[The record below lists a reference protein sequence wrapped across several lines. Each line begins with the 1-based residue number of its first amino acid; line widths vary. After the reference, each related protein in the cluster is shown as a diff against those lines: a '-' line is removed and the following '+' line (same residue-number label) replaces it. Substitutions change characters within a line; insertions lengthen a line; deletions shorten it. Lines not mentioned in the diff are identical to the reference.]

1 MYSFKQYLN
10 EAKNTHLEHLE
21 DEIINNGYQGGINAI
36 EFLKSIRN
44 MLVGSSRRK
53 LNVSVKWDGA
63 PAVFCGVNP
72 ENGKFFVGSK
82 SIFNVTP
89 KINYTQAD
97 IRKNHDGGLATKLSV
112 CLKELPKLG
121 IRGVVQGDLLFT
133 PGDIK
138 SVSIR
143 GEDAIA
149 FTPNTITYAVPENT
163 DLAKKIKRAKLG
175 IIFHTT
181 YNGRKMA
188 NLKASFG
195 VNVNR
200 FAKTPAVFF
209 DDASYKDASGVA
221 TFTTTESDQYDSML
235 RMAMGSLGKGKRILE
250 LLRRQTNLLSV
261 GARLKIYFNTMIR
274 QGQTIAN
281 VKNIQK
287 DFRKYYAQVLDDEMS
302 SKKTASAKQK
312 YADIRNAG
320 LRFIDSNDNEIY
332 FAIASYVTLQRV
344 KNFLVGKMNQIK
356 SIGTFLQKGNGF
368 EVTNPEGYVA
378 VDRMGNA
385 VKLVDRLEF
394 STANFTLAKNWI
406 KGWKLLEILY
416 LKN

>member
-1 MYSFKQYLN
+1 MKSCSFKQYLF

-21 DEIINNGYQGGINAI
+21 DEIINNGYEGGLNAV
-36 EFLKSIRN
+36 EFLKSLRN
-44 MLVGSSRRK
+44 MLTGLSRSK
-53 LNVSVKWDGA
+53 VNLSVKWDGA
-63 PAVFCGVNP
+63 PAVFCGINP

-97 IRKNHDGGLATKLSV
+97 IRKNHEGGLADKLSV
-112 CLKELPKLG
+112 CLKELPKLN
-121 IRGVVQGDLLFT
+121 IRGIVQGDLLFT

-143 GEDAIA
+143 GENAIA
-149 FTPNTITYAVPENT
+149 FRPNTITYAVPENT
-163 DLAKKIKRAKLG
+163 ELANKIKRAKLG

-181 YNGRKMA
+181 YTGRKMSD
-188 NLKASFG
+188 LKASFG

-200 FAKTPAVFF
+200 FTKTPSVFF

-221 TFTTTESDQYDSML
+221 TFSAAESERYDSLL
-235 RMAMGSLGKGKRILE
+235 RMAMGSISKGKRILN
-250 LLRRQTNLLSV
+250 LLQKQTNMLSV
-261 GARLKIYFNTMIR
+261 GARLKIFFNDYVR
-274 QGQTIAN
+274 QGQEISN
-281 VKNIQK
+281 VKRLQA
-287 DFRKYYAQVLDDEMS
+287 DFRKYYASVLDDEMS
-302 SKKTASAKQK
+302 SKKTEAAKRK
-312 YADIRNAG
+312 YETIKNDG
-320 LRFIDSNDNEIY
+320 LKFIDRYEDEIY

-344 KNFLVGKMNQIK
+344 KNFLVNKMNQIK
-356 SIGTFLQKGNGF
+356 SIGTFLQKDNGF
-368 EVTNPEGYVA
+368 QVTNPEGYVA

-406 KGWKLLEILY
+406 KG
-416 LKN
+416 

>member
-21 DEIINNGYQGGINAI
+21 DEIINNGYQGGVNAV

-221 TFTTTESDQYDSML
+221 TFTTTESDQYDGML
-235 RMAMGSLGKGKRILE
+235 RIAMGSLGKGKRILD
-250 LLRRQTNLLSV
+250 LLKRQTNLLSV

-302 SKKTASAKQK
+302 NKKTASAKQK
-312 YADIRNAG
+312 YAEIRNAG

-344 KNFLVGKMNQIK
+344 KNFLVSKMNQIK

-406 KGWKLLEILY
+406 KG
-416 LKN
+416 

>member
-21 DEIINNGYQGGINAI
+21 DEIINNGYQGGVNAV

-44 MLVGSSRRK
+44 MLIGSSRRK

-63 PAVFCGVNP
+63 PAVFCGINP
-72 ENGKFFVGSK
+72 ENGRFFVGSK
-82 SIFNVTP
+82 SVFNVTP
-89 KINYTQAD
+89 KINYTQSD
-97 IRKNHDGGLATKLSV
+97 IRKNHAGGLVDKLSV

-121 IRGVVQGDLLFT
+121 IKGVVQGDLLFT

-209 DDASYKDASGVA
+209 DDASYKDSSGVA
-221 TFTTTESDQYDSML
+221 TFTTTESAQYDSML
-235 RMAMGSLGKGKRILE
+235 RMAMGSLGKGKRILD
-250 LLRRQTNLLSV
+250 LLKRQTNLLSV

-302 SKKTASAKQK
+302 NKKTASAKQK
-312 YADIRNAG
+312 YAEIRNAG
-320 LRFIDSNDNEIY
+320 LRFIDSNENDIY

-344 KNFLVGKMNQIK
+344 KNFLVSKMNQIK
-356 SIGTFLQKGNGF
+356 SIGTFLQIGNGF

-378 VDRMGNA
+378 VDRLGNA

-394 STANFTLAKNWI
+394 STANFNIAKNWI
-406 KGWKLLEILY
+406 KG
-416 LKN
+416 

>member
-1 MYSFKQYLN
+1 MYSFKQYFN

-21 DEIINNGYQGGINAI
+21 DEIINNGYQGGVNAV

-406 KGWKLLEILY
+406 KG
-416 LKN
+416 

>member
-53 LNVSVKWDGA
+53 LNLSVKWDGA

-89 KINYTQAD
+89 KINYTQSD
-97 IRKNHDGGLATKLSV
+97 IRKNHSGGLVDKLSI

-133 PGDIK
+133 PKDIK
-138 SVSIR
+138 KVSIR
-143 GEDAIA
+143 GEDALS

-163 DLAKKIKRAKLG
+163 DLAKKIMRAKLG

-195 VNVNR
+195 VNVNS
-200 FAKTPAVFF
+200 FAKTPSVFY
-209 DDASYKDASGVA
+209 DDASYKDTSGVA

-235 RMAMGSLGKGKRILE
+235 RMATGSLGKGKRILE

-261 GARLKIYFNTMIR
+261 GARLKIFFNTKIR
-274 QGQTIAN
+274 DGQTIAN
-281 VKNIQK
+281 VKTLQS
-287 DFRKYYAQVLDDEMS
+287 DFRKYYASVLDDEMS
-302 SKKTASAKQK
+302 SKKTANAKKK
-312 YADIRNAG
+312 YEMIKNDG
-320 LRFIDSNDNEIY
+320 LRFIDSNENDIY

-344 KNFLVGKMNQIK
+344 KNLLISKMNQIK

-406 KGWKLLEILY
+406 KG
-416 LKN
+416 

>member
-21 DEIINNGYQGGINAI
+21 DEIINNGYQGGINAV

-209 DDASYKDASGVA
+209 DDASYKDSSGVA
-221 TFTTTESDQYDSML
+221 TFTTTENEQYDSML
-235 RMAMGSLGKGKRILE
+235 RMAMGSLGKGKRVLD
-250 LLRRQTNLLSV
+250 LLKRQTNLLSV

-302 SKKTASAKQK
+302 NKKTANAKRK
-312 YADIRNAG
+312 YAEIRNAG

-344 KNFLVGKMNQIK
+344 KNFLVNKMNQIK

-368 EVTNPEGYVA
+368 VVTNPEGYVA
-378 VDRMGNA
+378 VDRIGNA

-406 KGWKLLEILY
+406 KG
-416 LKN
+416 

>member
-1 MYSFKQYLN
+1 MYSFKQYLF

-21 DEIINNGYQGGINAI
+21 DEIINNGYEGGLNAV
-36 EFLKSIRN
+36 EFLKSLRN
-44 MLVGSSRRK
+44 MLTGSSRSK
-53 LNVSVKWDGA
+53 VNLSVKWDGA
-63 PAVFCGVNP
+63 PAVFCGINP

-97 IRKNHDGGLATKLSV
+97 IRKNHEGGLADKLSV
-112 CLKELPKLG
+112 CLKELPKLN
-121 IRGVVQGDLLFT
+121 IRGIVQGDLLFT

-143 GEDAIA
+143 GENAIA
-149 FTPNTITYAVPENT
+149 FRPNTITYAVPENT
-163 DLAKKIKRAKLG
+163 DLAKKILQAKLG

-181 YNGRKMA
+181 YTGRKMTD
-188 NLKASFG
+188 LKASFG

-200 FAKTPAVFF
+200 FTKTPSVFF

-221 TFTTTESDQYDSML
+221 TFSATESEQYDSLL
-235 RMAMGSLGKGKRILE
+235 RMAMGSISKGKRILD
-250 LLRRQTNLLSV
+250 LLKRQTNLLSV
-261 GARLKIYFNTMIR
+261 GARLKIFFNTMIR
-274 QGQTIAN
+274 EGQTIGN
-281 VKNIQK
+281 VKRLQS
-287 DFRKYYAQVLDDEMS
+287 DFRKYYASVLDDEVS
-302 SKKTASAKQK
+302 TKKTEAAKRK
-312 YADIRNAG
+312 YETIRNEG
-320 LRFIDSNDNEIY
+320 LRFIDSYSDEIY

-344 KNFLVGKMNQIK
+344 KNYLVSKMNQIK
-356 SIGTFLQKGNGF
+356 SIGTFLQKDNGF

-394 STANFTLAKNWI
+394 STANFSLAKNWI
-406 KGWKLLEILY
+406 KG
-416 LKN
+416 

>member
-21 DEIINNGYQGGINAI
+21 DEIINNGYQGGINAV
-36 EFLKSIRN
+36 EFLKSLRN

-209 DDASYKDASGVA
+209 DDASYKDSSGVA
-221 TFTTTESDQYDSML
+221 TFTTTENEQYDSML
-235 RMAMGSLGKGKRILE
+235 RMAMGSLGKGKRVLD
-250 LLRRQTNLLSV
+250 LLKRQNNLLSV

-302 SKKTASAKQK
+302 NKKTASAKRK
-312 YADIRNAG
+312 YAEIRNAG

-344 KNFLVGKMNQIK
+344 KNFLVNKMNQIK

-368 EVTNPEGYVA
+368 VVTNPEGYVA
-378 VDRMGNA
+378 VDRIGNA

-406 KGWKLLEILY
+406 KG
-416 LKN
+416 